1 MRIEF
6 GPFVL
11 DLGSRQLLRGTREIR
26 VSGKAFKL
34 MARLVDARP
43 DAVSKDALQGL
54 LWPETF
60 VAEANLSNLIGEL
73 RAALGDDRR
82 EPTFIRTVHG
92 FGYAFCAAAKVGSS
106 RSRAGEIEP
115 QCWLEWGARRFP
127 LAIGEHLIGRDPG
140 VAVRI
145 DTTSVSRRHA
155 RVLVTPDGALL
166 EDCESKNG
174 TYLDRARV
182 TAPVALT
189 DGAEI
194 RIGSARVTV
203 RMRSMCASTDT
214 IDARA

>member
-1 MRIEF
+1 MRIPF

-11 DLGSRQLLRGTREIR
+11 DLGTRQLLRGTREVR
-26 VSGKAFKL
+26 VSGRAFQL
-34 MARLVDARP
+34 MARLVAARP
-43 DAVSKDALQGL
+43 DAVSKHELQAH

-73 RAALGDDRR
+73 RAALGDDRKQ
-82 EPTFIRTVHG
+82 PMYIRTLHG
-92 FGYAFCAAAKVGSS
+92 FGYAFCADVAVDGHPGG
-106 RSRAGEIEP
+106 AGPEP
-115 QCWLEWGARRFP
+115 YCWLEWGARRFP
-127 LAIGEHLIGRDPG
+127 LAIGEHLIGRDPLA
-140 VAVRI
+140 AVRI
-145 DTTSVSRRHA
+145 DATSVSRRHA
-155 RVLVTPDGALL
+155 RVLVSPDGARL

-182 TAPVALT
+182 TAPIPLS

-203 RMRSMCASTDT
+203 RMRSVCASTDT